1 MNILVTGGA
10 GYIGSHACRALDA
23 AGYTPI
29 TYDDLSRG
37 NRWAVRWGPLE
48 EGKISDKA
56 RVRTVLERYRPIA
69 IMHFAAYAYVG
80 ESVQQPAL
88 YYENNVAGT
97 AGLISALL
105 EYGSLPIVFSSSCAT
120 YGIPDQV
127 PISEQH
133 PQRPINPYGYSK
145 LFVEQMLRDL
155 RAAHGFPWIALRYFN
170 AAGADPD
177 GLIGESHDPETHL
190 IPLAL
195 MSAASSAP
203 FQLKGADYD
212 TPDGTCIRDFVHVT
226 DIADAHVLAVNYLL
240 RGGASCAL
248 NLANSRG
255 FSVKDVIASVE
266 GITRR
271 KVPVQIMP
279 RRDGDPPVL
288 IGESRQAQALLG
300 WQPRKSELDVQI
312 NDAWN
317 WLKRNIK
324 SA

>member
-1 MNILVTGGA
+1 
-10 GYIGSHACRALDA
+10 
-23 AGYTPI
+23 
-29 TYDDLSRG
+29 
-37 NRWAVRWGPLE
+37 
-48 EGKISDKA
+48 
-56 RVRTVLERYRPIA
+56 
-69 IMHFAAYAYVG
+69 
-80 ESVQQPAL
+80 
-88 YYENNVAGT
+88 
-97 AGLISALL
+97 
-105 EYGSLPIVFSSSCAT
+105 
-120 YGIPDQV
+120 
-127 PISEQH
+127 
-133 PQRPINPYGYSK
+133 
-145 LFVEQMLRDL
+145 
-155 RAAHGFPWIALRYFN
+155 
-170 AAGADPD
+170 
-177 GLIGESHDPETHL
+177 
-190 IPLAL
+190 
-195 MSAASSAP
+195 MSAASGVP

-212 TPDGTCIRDFVHVT
+212 TPDGTCIRDFIHVT

-324 SA
+324 SG